1 MRTLPKHIYPNTRG
15 GYVVRI
21 KRASV
26 KLIYCTGDLTKAIAK
41 RDEFL
46 ALHGRIAIAPP
57 RSNTGITGI
66 SEVTK
71 WRHNRAYDCFQV
83 TTANPRKPRAMKRF
97 GYRNLAQ
104 RAEALQ
110 AAIAYRAQALGV
122 TPQEVTHAC

>member
-1 MRTLPKHIYPNTRG
+1 MRSLPKNIYANTGG

-21 KRASV
+21 KRSGV
-26 KLIYCTGDLTKAIAK
+26 KLIYCTASLARALEK

-46 ALHGRIAIAPP
+46 TLHGRIAIAAP

-83 TTANPRKPRAMKRF
+83 TTASPRQPGAMKRF
-97 GYRNLAQ
+97 GFRTLAEREQ
-104 RAEALQ
+104 ALQ
-110 AAIAYRAQALGV
+110 SAINHRARGLGISA
-122 TPQEVTHAC
+122 QEVTHAC